1 MVARQ
6 LGWMFLDTGAMY
18 RALAWKVSETH
29 LEATASDRLAK
40 LSQQIS
46 IDLHWSGDR
55 LRVTVDGDDV
65 SDQLRQERISDLASA
80 IAIVPEV
87 RQALVS
93 QQRALAAKYPDIIT
107 EGRDQG
113 SVAFVDA
120 DLKIFLD
127 ASVQERAKRRHRQLS
142 AQGLNADYDQIL
154 AGIKNRDL
162 QDQSR
167 ATAPLVVPAS
177 AVRLDTTELTV
188 DQMVSRV
195 LELIEQTRS
204 G

>member
-167 ATAPLVVPAS
+167 ATAPLVVPAG